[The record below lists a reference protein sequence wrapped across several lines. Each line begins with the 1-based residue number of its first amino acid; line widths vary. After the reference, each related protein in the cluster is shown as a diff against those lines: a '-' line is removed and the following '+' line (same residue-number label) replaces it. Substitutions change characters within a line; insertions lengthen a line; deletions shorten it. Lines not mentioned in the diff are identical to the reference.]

1 MSLDTLMLQASNEV
15 LLLLDANTLAIVA
28 ANGTA
33 HAQLGYAPGQ
43 LVGRAVGEL
52 ECALSDMFFWDEIRT
67 SSNPVTTLSSFM
79 KADGDVIE
87 VLKTVHRV
95 GEQDGYFAV
104 SAIVQ
109 TSNPEPAALVASD
122 ISSHLKATLEATADG
137 ILLVDNDGAILN
149 MNHRFSELW
158 KLPQQ
163 LLMDHND
170 AAIVTHIEDQL
181 QSQIQA
187 DTGKITYHHAAGITG
202 SGTEDTS
209 DLLTLK
215 DGRVIECISHA
226 ARDRERVIGR
236 VFCYRDVTERK
247 LHEQSLQ
254 EARDRAEQATRGKS
268 QFLANM
274 SHEIRTPMNAI
285 LGMLMLL
292 QKTELTPRQLDYTLK
307 TEGAARSLLGLL
319 NDILDF
325 SKIDAGKMEL
335 DPQPF
340 ELEQLMDNLSVIL
353 ASTIGTK
360 PVDLKFDIDPSIPST
375 LMGDSMRLQQ
385 VLINLG
391 GNAVK
396 FTAQGAVTIQIR
408 AVQHTG
414 DAYVLRFSV
423 RDSGIGIAPEHQSH
437 IFEGFSQAEASTT
450 RRYGGTGLGLS
461 ISRRLVALMGG
472 SLALESE
479 VCRGS
484 EFYFT
489 LMLSGINTPEAKL
502 SASATAD
509 HLPPIGLRLQGLRL
523 LVVEDNLINQQVA
536 MELLSAE
543 GALVTLA
550 DNGQLGIN
558 AVVGAVPPF
567 DAVLMDLQM
576 PVMDGYT
583 ATQIIRQE
591 LGLRDLPIVAMTA
604 NVMGSDRE
612 ACLNAGMNDHI
623 GKPFELQ
630 QLIGILRQLT
640 GAEAPPNQTRDA
652 TAAVA
657 SQPTQGPPLRAMKAA
672 RRGGVDLPDALRRIG
687 GNQDL
692 YRRLLDTFVRDLAVM
707 PQQLTAHVRAM
718 DVELARRLLHTLKG
732 LASTLGAAE
741 LSTQAA
747 QFEKQMTPDAGKD
760 VLNKTT
766 QLACIAMDATLTGLR
781 ELLQALQPDPVG
793 NGVVP
798 PPIALDTM
806 ALLSLLQPM
815 EQQLKESDMAALFG
829 MSQLQAQ
836 FGTALG
842 DQLQPLELA
851 LADLDFEAARSLC
864 VELIL
869 AQTLATPTVGQGA
882 QRKLCVQSDR

>member
-1 MSLDTLMLQASNEV
+1 VSLETLLLQASSEV
-15 LLLLDANTLAIVA
+15 LLLLDADTLAIVA
-28 ANGTA
+28 ANAGA

-43 LVGRAVGEL
+43 LVGRAIGEL
-52 ECALSDMFFWDEIRT
+52 ECSLSDMFFWDEMRI

-79 KADGDVIE
+79 KADGDVVE

-95 GEQDGYFAV
+95 SEQGGYFAV

-149 MNHRFSELW
+149 MNRRFSELW

-163 LLMDHND
+163 LLLDHND
-170 AAIVTHIEDQL
+170 AAIVAHIQNQL
-181 QSQIQA
+181 QHQIQ
-187 DTGKITYHHAAGITG
+187 DETGKITYHHAAGLTG
-202 SGTEDTS
+202 SSTEDTF
-209 DLLTLK
+209 DVLTLT

-226 ARDRERVIGR
+226 ARDRERIIGR
-236 VFCYRDVTERK
+236 VFCYRDVTERQ

-292 QKTELTPRQLDYTLK
+292 RKTELTPRQLDYALK

-340 ELEQLMDNLSVIL
+340 QLAQLMDNLTVIL

-408 AVQHTG
+408 ALQHTG
-414 DAYVLRFSV
+414 DDYVLRFSV

-437 IFEGFSQAEASTT
+437 IFDGFSQAEASTT

-472 SLALESE
+472 TLGLESE
-479 VCRGS
+479 VGQGS

-489 LMLSGINTPEAKL
+489 LTLSGLTLAEAEL
-502 SASATAD
+502 NASAAAD
-509 HLPPIGLRLQGLRL
+509 DLPPLGLRLQGLRL

-550 DNGQLGIN
+550 DDGQLGVD
-558 AVVGAVPPF
+558 AVVGAVPQF

-591 LGLRDLPIVAMTA
+591 LGMRDLPIVAMTA

-612 ACLNAGMNDHI
+612 ACLNAGMNEHI

-640 GAEAPPNQTRDA
+640 GAHAQPHQTQEA
-652 TAAVA
+652 TAAA
-657 SQPTQGPPLRAMKAA
+657 TTQPTQGPPSPAMDAA
-672 RRGGVDLPDALRRIG
+672 RRVGVDLPEALRRIG

-692 YRRLLDTFVRDLAVM
+692 YRRILDTFVRDLAVM
-707 PQQLTAHVRAM
+707 PQQLTDHIRAM

-760 VLNKTT
+760 ALDKTT
-766 QLACIAMDATLTGLR
+766 QLACLAMDAALAGLR
-781 ELLQALQPDPVG
+781 ELLHALQPEPVG
-793 NGVVP
+793 SGVAP
-798 PPIALDTM
+798 PPVALDTA

-836 FGTALG
+836 FGTALC

-851 LADLDFEAARSLC
+851 LADLDFEAALSLC
-864 VELIL
+864 GELIL
-869 AQTLATPTVGQGA
+869 AH
-882 QRKLCVQSDR
+882 SD